1 MSLGK
6 GKSDEK
12 YPQKLKM
19 MEREEKEFRKKF
31 KVSFLHVKYKN
42 KIINMVFSN
51 VYPLLCKQSV
61 SLLLTGK
68 VLLSVKT
75 VFKHFQVHRHLFA

>member
-31 KVSFLHVKYKN
+31 KVSFLHLKYN
-42 KIINMVFSN
+42 
-51 VYPLLCKQSV
+51 
-61 SLLLTGK
+61 
-68 VLLSVKT
+68 
-75 VFKHFQVHRHLFA
+75 

>member
-1 MSLGK
+1 MQFLSNCHKGCQYLRSVTNFISFITSCFSLPKSVSLGK

-42 KIINMVFSN
+42 
-51 VYPLLCKQSV
+51 
-61 SLLLTGK
+61 
-68 VLLSVKT
+68 
-75 VFKHFQVHRHLFA
+75 